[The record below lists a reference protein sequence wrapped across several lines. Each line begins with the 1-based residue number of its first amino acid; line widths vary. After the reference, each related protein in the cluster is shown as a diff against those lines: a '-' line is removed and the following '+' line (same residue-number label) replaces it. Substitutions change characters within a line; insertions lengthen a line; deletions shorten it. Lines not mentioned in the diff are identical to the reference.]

1 MNLELLREVHFSNN
15 NMNKV
20 QNNYHVTQNKDVKNN
35 LIKCKHKKREDIFV
49 QLKIKLNKKKMKIEN
64 LMNSNLHRAE
74 FLLSDFDLIDLKD
87 SLEVV
92 HLKINA
98 KVR

>member
-1 MNLELLREVHFSNN
+1 MNLELQREVHFNNN

-20 QNNYHVTQNKDVKNN
+20 QNSYHVTQNKDVINN
-35 LIKCKHKKREDIFV
+35 FIKCKLKKKKDIFA

-64 LMNSNLHRAE
+64 IMNKNLHRVE

-92 HLKINA
+92 HLKINV

>member
-1 MNLELLREVHFSNN
+1 M
-15 NMNKV
+15 
-20 QNNYHVTQNKDVKNN
+20 
-35 LIKCKHKKREDIFV
+35 KCKLKKKKDIFA

-64 LMNSNLHRAE
+64 IMNKNLHRVE

-92 HLKINA
+92 HLKINV